1 MKDDIL
7 ASLYNSHAQ
16 VIYRYL
22 LKHGCRREVAEEI
35 VHDSFIKVIEHF
47 NEINLEII
55 SSWIFRV
62 TLNGYR
68 SYLKKASTR
77 EELLIDEISFL
88 NNFSIDADIED
99 VLLSNEKNKEICDC
113 LNGLKESY
121 KELLILKY
129 EMELSYRDIGIILGI
144 SEANVKTY
152 LCRARNKF
160 KSLWGN
166 IDE

>member
-7 ASLYNSHAQ
+7 ASLYNSQARI
-16 VIYRYL
+16 IYKYL

-47 NEINLEII
+47 NELNLEII

-62 TLNGYR
+62 ALNGYR

-77 EELLIDEISFL
+77 GELLIDETRFL
-88 NNFSIDADIED
+88 KNLSIDSDIENA
-99 VLLSNEKNKEICDC
+99 LLINEKKKEIRNC
-113 LNGLKESY
+113 LNDLKESY

-129 EMELSYRDIGIILGI
+129 EIELSNKDIGIILGI
-144 SEANVKTY
+144 SEKNVKTY
-152 LCRARNKF
+152 LYRARNSF
-160 KSLWGN
+160 RSIWRD
-166 IDE
+166 IYE